1 MTILYTYFFILYT
14 TLMRIVNRFIKSYKA
29 LSKIEAGIVLFGSEV
44 KALRA
49 GHADITGAY
58 VRISGSE
65 AYLINGKI
73 FPYEFS
79 RIEGYQE
86 DRTRKLLLHKGEI
99 LALKSKLDQGKLT
112 LVPLSIYLKNGNF
125 KLEIAL
131 VEAKNKREKRRD
143 RRRETIEREQSRE
156 LKNIL

>member
-1 MTILYTYFFILYT
+1 MK
-14 TLMRIVNRFIKSYKA
+14 IVNRYAKTYKPIEK
-29 LSKIEAGIVLFGSEV
+29 LEAGIVLLGSEV

-49 GHADITGAY
+49 KHADITGAY

-65 AYLINGKI
+65 AYLVNGKI

-79 RIEGYQE
+79 RLEGYQE

-99 LALKSKLDQGKLT
+99 IALKSKLDQGKFT
-112 LVPLSIYLKNGNF
+112 IVPLSLYLKNGNF
-125 KLEIAL
+125 KLELAL
-131 VEAKNKREKRRD
+131 VESKNKREKGRD
-143 RRRETIEREQSRE
+143 RRQETIEREQERE

>member
-1 MTILYTYFFILYT
+1 
-14 TLMRIVNRFIKSYKA
+14 MRIVNRFIKSYKPIE
-29 LSKIEAGIVLFGSEV
+29 KFEAGIVLLGLEV

-49 GHADITGAY
+49 GHADITGSY
-58 VRISGSE
+58 VRILGSE
-65 AYLINGKI
+65 AYLVNGKI

-86 DRTRKLLLHKGEI
+86 DRTRKLLLHKREI
-99 LALKSKLDQGKLT
+99 IALKSKLDQGKFT

-125 KLEIAL
+125 KIEIAM
-131 VEAKNKREKRRD
+131 VESKNKREKRRD
-143 RRRETIEREQSRE
+143 RRQETIEREQERE

>member
-1 MTILYTYFFILYT
+1 
-14 TLMRIVNRFIKSYKA
+14 MRIVNRFIKSYKPLEKA
-29 LSKIEAGIVLFGSEV
+29 EAGIVLLGSEV
-44 KALRA
+44 KALRE

-65 AYLINGKI
+65 AYLLNSKI
-73 FPYEFS
+73 FPYKFS

-86 DRTRKLLLHKGEI
+86 DRSRKLLLHKKEI
-99 LALKSKLDQGKLT
+99 LALKSKLDQGKFT
-112 LVPLSIYLKNGNF
+112 LVPLSIYIKDGNF

-131 VEAKNKREKRRD
+131 VENKNKREKRRD
-143 RRRETIEREQSRE
+143 RRRETIEREQAQE

>member
-1 MTILYTYFFILYT
+1 MK
-14 TLMRIVNRFIKSYKA
+14 IVNRYAKTYKPIEK
-29 LSKIEAGIVLFGSEV
+29 LEAGIVLLGSEV

-49 GHADITGAY
+49 NHADITGAY

-65 AYLINGKI
+65 AYLVNGKI

-79 RIEGYQE
+79 RLEGYQE

-99 LALKSKLDQGKLT
+99 IALKSKLDQGKFT
-112 LVPLSIYLKNGNF
+112 IVPLSLYLKNGNF
-125 KLEIAL
+125 KLELAL
-131 VEAKNKREKRRD
+131 VESKNKREKGRD
-143 RRRETIEREQSRE
+143 RRQETIEREQERE

>member
-1 MTILYTYFFILYT
+1 MKITNRYGGTYKPIE
-14 TLMRIVNRFIKSYKA
+14 
-29 LSKIEAGIVLFGSEV
+29 KIEAGIVLFGSEV
-44 KALRA
+44 KALRE

-58 VRISGSE
+58 VRIAGSE

-73 FPYEFS
+73 FPYKFS

-86 DRTRKLLLHKGEI
+86 DRSRKLLLHKREI
-99 LALKSKLDQGKLT
+99 LALKSKMDQGKFT
-112 LVPLSIYLKNGNF
+112 IVPLSIYLKKGNF

-131 VEAKNKREKRRD
+131 VEGKTKRDKRRD
-143 RRRETIEREQSRE
+143 KRREVLDRDQERE

>member
-1 MTILYTYFFILYT
+1 MK
-14 TLMRIVNRFIKSYKA
+14 IVNRFIKSYKP
-29 LSKIEAGIVLFGSEV
+29 LEKLEAGIALIGSEV

-73 FPYEFS
+73 FPYEYS
-79 RIEGYQE
+79 RVEGYQE
-86 DRTRKLLLHKGEI
+86 DRSRKLLLHKSEI
-99 LALKSKLDQGKLT
+99 LALKSRLDQGKFT
-112 LVPLSIYLKNGNF
+112 LVPLSIYLKNDNF

-131 VEAKNKREKRRD
+131 VESKNKREKRRD

-156 LKNIL
+156 IKNIL